1 KEIRAMD
8 MEEYYRKLKETS
20 LEGFKRINET
30 EQVED
35 KNLKFP
41 AGSLDIS
48 VVRGTVLEKAAT
60 SRIRLKTK
68 NPATGEDTQFDIFQ
82 IKTYPA
88 SPKIPI
94 ILFNMENRAAKED
107 RFGGFLDVAPVA
119 ANREDLNLLNDK
131 IKRITRKHGAEYEP
145 LRKKLVDV
153 YKMDHWKK
161 AVNAAIG
168 IRLDLAGG
176 QFDLVKEA
184 ALKWLE
190 YYFTIVEQ
198 RANEH
203 YDKEDE
209 MLMYSVRARIMEFY
223 IIKDM
228 SFKIIQK
235 LGIPV
240 EMMALIHFAPTIKY

>member
-1 KEIRAMD
+1 MD
-8 MEEYYRKLKETS
+8 MEEYYGKLKETA
-20 LEGFKRINET
+20 LEGFKRINKT
-30 EQVED
+30 RQVED

-41 AGSLDIS
+41 VGSLDIS

-68 NPATGEDTQFDIFQ
+68 NPVTGEDTQFDIFQ
-82 IKTYPA
+82 IKTYPS

-94 ILFNMENRAAKED
+94 ILFNVENRVAKD
-107 RFGGFLDVAPVA
+107 DMFGGFLDIAPVA
-119 ANREDLNLLNDK
+119 ANREDLNFLNDE
-131 IKRITRKHGAEYEP
+131 IKKITRKHGVEYEP
-145 LRKKLVDV
+145 LREKLVDV

-184 ALKWLE
+184 GLKWLE
-190 YYFTIVEQ
+190 YYFAIVEQ

>member
-1 KEIRAMD
+1 MD
-8 MEEYYRKLKETS
+8 MEGYYKKLKETA

-30 EQVED
+30 SQVED
-35 KNLKFP
+35 RSLKFS
-41 AGSLDIS
+41 AGTLDIS
-48 VVRGTVLEKAAT
+48 VVRGAVLEKAAT
-60 SRIRLKTK
+60 SRIRLNTK

-82 IKTYPA
+82 IKIYPV

-119 ANREDLNLLNDK
+119 ASSEDLNFLNDD
-131 IKRITRKHGAEYEP
+131 IKKKKKKHGAEYEP
-145 LRKKLVDV
+145 LRQKLVDV
-153 YKMDHWKK
+153 YKMDHWEK

-168 IRLDLAGG
+168 IRLSLAGE

-184 ALKWLE
+184 GLKWLE
-190 YYFTIVEQ
+190 NYFTIVEK
-198 RANEH
+198 RAHEH

-209 MLMYSVRARIMEFY
+209 SLMYSVRSRIMEFY

-228 SFKIIQK
+228 SFKVIQK

-240 EMMALIHFAPTIKY
+240 EMMGLIHFAPTIKY

>member
-1 KEIRAMD
+1 MD
-8 MEEYYRKLKETS
+8 MEEYYGKLKETA

-119 ANREDLNLLNDK
+119 AKREDINLLNDE
-131 IKRITRKHGAEYEP
+131 IKKITRKHGVEYEP
-145 LRKKLVDV
+145 LREKLVDV

-184 ALKWLE
+184 GLKWLE

-240 EMMALIHFAPTIKY
+240 EMMAIIHFAPTIKY

>member
-1 KEIRAMD
+1 MD
-8 MEEYYRKLKETS
+8 MEEYYRKLKETAF
-20 LEGFKRINET
+20 EGFKRINVT

-60 SRIRLKTK
+60 SHIRLKTK

-119 ANREDLNLLNDK
+119 ANREDLNLLNDEIKK
-131 IKRITRKHGAEYEP
+131 ITKKHGVEYEP

-153 YKMDHWKK
+153 YKMDHWEK

-168 IRLDLAGG
+168 IRLDLAGE

-184 ALKWLE
+184 GLKWLE
-190 YYFTIVEQ
+190 YYFTIVGK

-203 YDKEDE
+203 YGKEDE
-209 MLMYSVRARIMEFY
+209 ILMYSVRARIMEFY

>member
-1 KEIRAMD
+1 MD
-8 MEEYYRKLKETS
+8 MEGYYKKLKETA

-30 EQVED
+30 SQVEN
-35 KNLKFP
+35 KSLKFP
-41 AGSLDIS
+41 VGSLDIS
-48 VVRGTVLEKAAT
+48 VVRGAVLEKAAI

-107 RFGGFLDVAPVA
+107 RFGGFLDVAPVTTGK
-119 ANREDLNLLNDK
+119 EDLNYLNEEIKK
-131 IKRITRKHGAEYEP
+131 ITEKYGVEYEP
-145 LRKKLVDV
+145 LRQKLVDV
-153 YKMDHWKK
+153 YKMDHWEK

-168 IRLDLAGG
+168 IRLDLAGE
-176 QFDLVKEA
+176 QLDLVKEA
-184 ALKWLE
+184 GLKWLE
-190 YYFTIVEQ
+190 NYFTIVEK
-198 RANEH
+198 RAHEH

-209 MLMYSVRARIMEFY
+209 SLMYSVRSRIMEFY

-228 SFKIIQK
+228 SFKVIQK

-240 EMMALIHFAPTIKY
+240 EMMGLIHFAPTIKY